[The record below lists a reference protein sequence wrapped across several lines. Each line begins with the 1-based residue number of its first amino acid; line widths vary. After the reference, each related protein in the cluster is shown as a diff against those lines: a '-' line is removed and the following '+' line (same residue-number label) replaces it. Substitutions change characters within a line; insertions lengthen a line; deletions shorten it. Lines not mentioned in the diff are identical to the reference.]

1 MQQESIYEWV
11 KSEESAFL
19 TDKVKVGDNWEWS
32 WRDHV
37 QLIFHLKNGVF
48 FTGLND
54 YLRSF
59 KNIMEPL
66 LNLAYWTEDLE
77 VKDVVFY
84 VENEVGRA
92 VSFLVKKY
100 HDEIYVKEHN
110 LDTLFDEITESDLDY
125 GGVIVQTEGEP
136 EVLQLNTVAFCDQ
149 TDTIGSPIGFKHTFA
164 IGALRKM
171 AKRGWGS
178 KANGASISIDD
189 LIILADTDKSAA
201 GQISGKENKTPSK
214 QIETYIIKGELPNHY
229 LKNNDDMEGYSYQ
242 VHIIAYYQDKQG
254 KRQGVTL
261 FKQEGDDDSLLFHT
275 SKKVYG
281 RGLGRG
287 VGESLIHPQLW
298 TNWLEIHKNSL
309 IEAAS
314 KVPLVTDDA
323 GYSNRNR
330 IQDMENLEI
339 TVVEDGK
346 TISQVPT
353 AAPANIALF
362 ENQINTWFQHA
373 QLTGAAFDPIL
384 GKEQASGT
392 TFRGQERTV
401 AQGRG
406 IHDRRR
412 GQRAK
417 FIEEIYR
424 RAIVPD
430 IVRQIRKGKKFL
442 STLTAEEMQWVGE
455 MIANR
460 KANEFVLDR
469 MLEFARGGASIAGLA
484 IERDL
489 YKQKVM
495 EEFGR
500 GGNKKMLKLIGEE
513 LKGAELKMGI
523 NIAGKQKDLVNL
535 SDKLL
540 SIFQFVFA
548 NPQAFQQSMQI
559 PALAKS
565 FNSILEFSGM
575 NQADFYSFMSQNP
588 AQAQPQE
595 QNPQQTLALNKPTP
609 VVA

>member
-1 MQQESIYEWV
+1 MQSSIYEYV
-11 KSEESAFL
+11 KAEEAAFL
-19 TDKVKVGDNWEWS
+19 TDKVKVADNWDWS
-32 WRDHV
+32 FRDHV

-48 FTGLND
+48 YTGQND
-54 YLRSF
+54 YLRAF

-77 VKDVVFY
+77 VKDVVFFM
-84 VENEVGRA
+84 ENKISRA
-92 VSFLVKKY
+92 ASFIIKKF
-100 HDEIYVKEHN
+100 HDEVYVREHN

-136 EVLQLNTVAFCDQ
+136 EVLQLNTVAFGDQ
-149 TDTIGSPIGFKHTFA
+149 TDIIGSPVGFKHTFSV
-164 IGALRKM
+164 GGLRKM
-171 AKRGWGS
+171 AKRGWG
-178 KANGASISIDD
+178 KEENGATISIDE
-189 LIILADTDKSAA
+189 LIVLASTDKSAA
-201 GQISGKENKTPSK
+201 SQLNGKENKTPGK
-214 QIETYIIKGELPNHY
+214 QIETYIVKGELPNHY
-229 LKNNDDMEGYSYQ
+229 LKNDDDMEGYSYQ
-242 VHIIAYYQDKQG
+242 VHVIAYYQDKDG

-309 IEAAS
+309 LEAAS
-314 KVPLVTDDA
+314 KVPLVTDDPA
-323 GYSNRNR
+323 YTNRNR
-330 IQDMENLEI
+330 IQDMENLEV
-339 TVVEDGK
+339 TVIEEGK

-362 ENQINTWFQHA
+362 ENQINTWFEHS
-373 QLTGAAFDPIL
+373 QLTGAAFDPIM
-384 GKEQASGT
+384 GKEAVSGT
-392 TFRGQERTV
+392 TFRGQERSV

-424 RAIVPD
+424 RAIIPD
-430 IVRQIRKGKKFL
+430 MVREIRKGKEFL
-442 STLTAEEMQWVGE
+442 ATLTAEEMQWVGE
-455 MIANR
+455 TIATNA
-460 KANEFVLDR
+460 ANKYVIDKVLNGETGD
-469 MLEFARGGASIAGLA
+469 MNA
-484 IERDL
+484 IRDA
-489 YKQKVM
+489 YKQKIM

-500 GGNKKMLKLIGEE
+500 GGNKKMLKLIGDE
-513 LKGAELKMGI
+513 LKGVELKMGI

-540 SIFQFVFA
+540 SIFQFVFT
-548 NPQAFQQSMQI
+548 NPAAFQQAMQI

-565 FNSILEFSGM
+565 FNDILEFSGM
-575 NQADFYSFMSQNP
+575 NQADFYSFMSQG
-588 AQAQPQE
+588 QQPQMM
-595 QNPQQTLALNKPTP
+595 QPQGQPQVSPLALNAPAP
-609 VVA
+609 VAA